1 MRCPKCQYI
10 SFESGPRCRNCGY
23 DFSFSEA
30 PPLSDLPIQT
40 GNEPV
45 GPLAELTLQDSTTL
59 LDRFPAESVSTD
71 ANEGRNEPAT
81 PPEGRS
87 AHREV
92 FDLPLFRDRATARAE
107 AAVAT
112 PPVAPRP
119 PLSVRRPGPR
129 PRRAE
134 TRAKPTSPVSSST
147 QPKRSRRNTA
157 ERHASAPT
165 GPAPAPIMP
174 RLIGGLLDQSIMLT
188 IDVAVVYFTLR
199 ICELTYAE
207 FTRLPLVPLIA
218 FLMLLNGGYLA
229 VFVAAGG
236 QTIGK
241 MATGTRVIP
250 GDPDARAT
258 DRVPFGHAVV
268 RAAAYGL
275 SVLIAGLGFLP
286 GLIGP
291 ERRALHDRL
300 ADTRVVKA

>member
-40 GNEPV
+40 GTEPV

-59 LDRFPAESVSTD
+59 LDRFPAENVSTD

-81 PPEGRS
+81 PLEGRGAAS
-87 AHREV
+87 RGL
-92 FDLPLFRDRATARAE
+92 DLPLFRDRATAKAE

-112 PPVAPRP
+112 PPAVPRA

-129 PRRAE
+129 PRRVE
-134 TRAKPTSPVSSST
+134 TPVKADEPRLELDASDA
-147 QPKRSRRNTA
+147 TA
-157 ERHASAPT
+157 QFAAGRDLTAPT
-165 GPAPAPIMP
+165 GPAPAPVIA
-174 RLIGGLLDQSIMLT
+174 RLAAGLLDQAIMLT
-188 IDVAVVYFTLR
+188 IDVVVVYFTLR

-207 FTRLPLVPLIA
+207 FARLPLVPLIA

-250 GDPDARAT
+250 GDPDAHVT

-275 SVLIAGLGFLP
+275 SVPIAGLGFLP